1 MEETI
6 HGDNQ
11 ASSSPTKPTP
21 GVERTV
27 DILMEGAKPAESA
40 PAPELSEAA
49 MNLAA
54 ELQAAKPK
62 IKGL

>member
-1 MEETI
+1 
-6 HGDNQ
+6 
-11 ASSSPTKPTP
+11 
-21 GVERTV
+21 
-27 DILMEGAKPAESA
+27 MEGAKPAESA